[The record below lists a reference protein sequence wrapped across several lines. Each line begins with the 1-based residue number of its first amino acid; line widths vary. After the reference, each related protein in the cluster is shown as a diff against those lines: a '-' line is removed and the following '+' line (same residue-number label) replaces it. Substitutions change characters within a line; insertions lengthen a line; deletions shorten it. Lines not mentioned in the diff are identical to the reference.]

1 MKLKD
6 KYQPEYERLMD
17 KYETKKAKLVKE
29 GLDSDTLRFDL
40 LSHLRSNLSRMLEGE
55 HEK

>member
-1 MKLKD
+1 
-6 KYQPEYERLMD
+6 MD
-17 KYETKKAKLVKE
+17 KYETKKDKLVKE

-40 LSHLRSNLSRMLEGE
+40 LSHLRSNLSRMLEKE